1 MSNTMYLVCVHH
13 PDRVYSFRLGS
24 RGTCT
29 RYITGA
35 RIGQKLDDWLELH
48 ATCGGG
54 QDHFTLAFDLT
65 KDHDLPNPEPLADG
79 VHLAL
84 RTAAN
89 ADALPSNSEEQAP

>member
-13 PDRVYSFRLGS
+13 PDRVHSFRLGS

-29 RYITGA
+29 RYVTGA

-65 KDHDLPNPEPLADG
+65 KDHDLPIPAP
-79 VHLAL
+79 V
-84 RTAAN
+84 AN
-89 ADALPSNSEEQAP
+89 AVHGVLRVANDCNAMPMDAGDVT